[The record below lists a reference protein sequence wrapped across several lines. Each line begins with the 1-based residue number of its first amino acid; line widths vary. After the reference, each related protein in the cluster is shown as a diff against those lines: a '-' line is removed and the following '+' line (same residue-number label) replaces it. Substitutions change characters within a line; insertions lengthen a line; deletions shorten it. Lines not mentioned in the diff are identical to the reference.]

1 MKHIVFLLLVIELF
15 SCKRESLELL
25 TLPHSIELTPIEY
38 TEDPVIKNPWGM
50 KQIERKLLLFNVN
63 GGDCVINVMDI
74 ESGKIVKKWGAY
86 GNGPGE
92 FSVSLYW
99 GSHDDKHIFFLFDP
113 NMSLLREYSWSM
125 DSDEINFSLIRE
137 IPYGSK
143 DGVQIQFGRRLASGS
158 YAAYANYGIGKPI
171 LILNSELKVLSNFG
185 DFPDDMHK
193 SMIMFSFE
201 GRLEAYKNKF
211 VYAMTNLGYL
221 ACYEQLSDGS
231 VKQNW
236 ADYMQKPVYN
246 ADELDRKLLKLGFF
260 SVTMNDKYIFATYS
274 GVFDSQEQRQNSGIC
289 PENILMFDYQGHL
302 LENLHTKGK
311 RLGQITLSEDGNTLY
326 AVTLY
331 PQISVVRYNISPYVK

>member
-15 SCKRESLELL
+15 SCKGERSELL

-274 GVFDSQEQRQNSGIC
+274 GVLDSQEQRQNSGIS

>member
-15 SCKRESLELL
+15 SCKGERSELL

-274 GVFDSQEQRQNSGIC
+274 GVLDSQEQRQNSGIS

-326 AVTLY
+326 AATLY
-331 PQISVVRYNISPYVK
+331 PQISIVRYNISPYVK